1 MIRHKRRSYTAL
13 LVGALLGTTS
23 VLAAESRKTDSE
35 QVSKLLIDA
44 KSEALV
50 LQRDAEQLSAFTQ
63 SSVSWQSYADQ
74 LSQTRTHVNKVGSII
89 QQLNDLRVISSQ
101 WQRIA
106 INRLTPLLNELA
118 NNTQHTITK
127 LNANPNAVHSA
138 SYRKYVSAHQE
149 LAGDLATMIGSFV
162 DYGRTKEKF
171 EALTRKLELPE
182 EQQ

>member
-1 MIRHKRRSYTAL
+1 MRRNRRLYAAL
-13 LVGALLGTTS
+13 FVGALLTT
-23 VLAAESRKTDSE
+23 AALSADSRKTDSE

-106 INRLTPLLNELA
+106 IIRLTPLLNELA
-118 NNTQHTITK
+118 NNTQHTITN
-127 LNANPNAVHSA
+127 LNANPNVVHSA

-149 LAGDLATMIGSFV
+149 LAGH
-162 DYGRTKEKF
+162 
-171 EALTRKLELPE
+171 
-182 EQQ
+182 